1 MARTPGFILLTVSL
15 AAAVLFSAGDSG
27 GQGQSEGQMLV
38 EKNCQGCHTMRR
50 VETSAKN
57 ADGWRETI
65 QVMIQDGAEIEESE
79 IPPMVQYLTRE
90 HGPVPEG
97 PGKQILLNICT
108 QCHNLQRIKIGR
120 RSAGGVG
127 RDAAGDAQ
135 RGRAGKRRA
144 ASRHSRLPV
153 APLRRRLKQ
162 LWSPASAGLFV
173 VESGFSRIAVR
184 LLDPP

>member
-1 MARTPGFILLTVSL
+1 MSIMARGFGFVLSMTL
-15 AAAVLFSAGDSG
+15 AATVLFTAASSSA
-27 GQGQSEGQMLV
+27 QRPSEGQQLV

-50 VETSAKN
+50 VETAAKD
-57 ADGWRETI
+57 AKGWQETI

-120 RSAGGVG
+120 RSPEEWEETLLAMLNEGAPVN
-127 RDAAGDAQ
+127 DEQ
-135 RGRAGKRRA
+135 LPVIHTYL
-144 ASRHSRLPV
+144 SRHFGV
-153 APLRRRLKQ
+153 
-162 LWSPASAGLFV
+162 
-173 VESGFSRIAVR
+173 
-184 LLDPP
+184 D